1 MGTDECSLPS
11 KELGTVSPRSLSRLE
26 NFNRQ
31 VSGICACEDFC
42 DGEGTR
48 AEDEPVVCA
57 GERTRLGN
65 PTGLGSPMSPC
76 KPGFESVT
84 DFEWTRSLGEISSP
98 KQASVSPSAE
108 SANNQKGSSAL
119 SRRLNGNAC
128 PQRPSCGQGQCVL
141 YPTAP
146 GLSAFRLEA

>member
-1 MGTDECSLPS
+1 MARGKSTGGTTVDTDECSLPS
-11 KELGTVSPRSLSRLE
+11 KELGTVHVLSLSRLE
-26 NFNRQ
+26 NFDRQ
-31 VSGICACEDFC
+31 VSVICACEDFC

-57 GERTRLGN
+57 AERTRLGN

-98 KQASVSPSAE
+98 KQASFPHLPKVAT
-108 SANNQKGSSAL
+108 ARTA
-119 SRRLNGNAC
+119 
-128 PQRPSCGQGQCVL
+128 PQRCHEG
-141 YPTAP
+141 
-146 GLSAFRLEA
+146 